1 MKKIIPF
8 NTIGGGNIS
17 PTITAHYHKA
27 GYSDFYPDNKL
38 VPHIA
43 ILEVEMKEPRIIQ
56 IGSYSPSSSC
66 NAKVLDV
73 DGICPTLLDHKGAEP
88 AVVMPVSCAMR
99 GRNPRNPSDRQ
110 AGIDTEQR
118 LEIGGDVANCITSV
132 QKDSLLAEPIR
143 IKQATAQGY
152 VECPIGGVF
161 DASYPTTKT
170 RRGRVQDNGE
180 IVGAITSSADGHCLY
195 EGAEV
200 ENDEM
205 EIRYRIR
212 KLTPRECFRLMD
224 VDDADIDRIEAY
236 RVKTTAKDGIEKEKS
251 IPKTQRYK
259 LAGNS
264 IVVSCLYHIFYQ
276 MFIAEPPKPEPRQL
290 SFDFG
295 E

>member
-1 MKKIIPF
+1 
-8 NTIGGGNIS
+8 
-17 PTITAHYHKA
+17 
-27 GYSDFYPDNKL
+27 
-38 VPHIA
+38 
-43 ILEVEMKEPRIIQ
+43 MKEPRIIQ

-205 EIRYRIR
+205 EIIYRIR

-224 VDDADIDRIEAY
+224 MDDADIDKIDAY
-236 RVKTTAKDGIEKEKS
+236 RIKTTLKDGTVKEKP
-251 IPKTQRYK
+251 IPKSQKYK

-264 IVVSCLYHIFYQ
+264 IVVSCLYHIFKA
-276 MFIAEPPKPEPRQL
+276 MFLDPKTKPKPKQL
-290 SFDFG
+290 DLFNNI
-295 E
+295 